1 MNLLTLIP
9 KVRLDETIDLKN
21 LSSVNKID
29 FNLKKVSSIY
39 IEKGNKNIKLNEI
52 FDIKIRKIKTPQR
65 KVIIKSSKS
74 VIDNLGYKWQ
84 EDHLEIFGDVGS
96 FVGKK
101 MKSGYIS
108 VTGSC
113 KSFLGSQMTGGEI
126 SIKGNAGSYVG
137 GPSFGEKLGMNGGK
151 IFIKGSTGQYLGY
164 MMRRGLINV
173 EGNTGEFC
181 ANNIIA
187 GTIIIKK
194 KIGKNYCLGMKRGS
208 VILYKKPKD
217 IDILYKNSGIHELN
231 FFSILVGNTVGSKT
245 RIYNK
250 MHTFEKFVHCNSDS
264 FFGEILIV
272 KN

>member
-9 KVRLDETIDLKN
+9 KVRLDEIIDLKN
-21 LSSVNKID
+21 LSLVNKIN
-29 FNLKKVSSIY
+29 FNLKKINNIQIV
-39 IEKGNKNIKLNEI
+39 KGNKKIKLNKI
-52 FDIKIRKIKTPQR
+52 FNIKIRKIKALQR
-65 KVIIKSSKS
+65 KVIIKTSKS
-74 VIDNLGYKWQ
+74 IIDNLGYEWQ

-96 FVGKK
+96 FLGKK
-101 MKSGYIS
+101 MKSGHIS

-137 GPSFGEKLGMNGGK
+137 GPPFGEKLGMNGGK
-151 IFIKGSTGQYLGY
+151 IFIKGSAGQYLGY

-245 RIYNK
+245 RICNK
-250 MHTFEKFVHCNSDS
+250 MHIFEKFVNCNSDS